1 MAYTTV
7 DKSTTSFNSIKY
19 TGNSSAGNITGVGLR
34 PDWTWI
40 KKLTDDAEDHAA
52 FDSVRG
58 VDTPKLLSP
67 NAQAAVETHGNNGY
81 VSAFISDGFTVA
93 TNGSGGDEWQY
104 LNHSGD
110 TFIAWNWKA
119 GGTAPTKTYTVK
131 VVSDSGNKFRFD
143 DFGTSAVTLDLQEG
157 GTYTFDT
164 SDSSNGS
171 HPFVL
176 GTSSGVDGSYTT
188 GVTYKLDGVTKT
200 YSQYTSGYSSAS
212 SRQLIITLAASA
224 PTLYYNC
231 SSHSGMGGSIN
242 TNSTFGSSN
251 FAGATQS
258 TVSTNTA
265 AGFSIIKYNG
275 TGSQTTIGHELGKKP
290 EWIVIK
296 RLGSTEDWAVYHK
309 ANGAGAYISLNT
321 TEAKNTNNNRFNV
334 APTSTVFTVNTHE
347 SVNYDED
354 YIAYC
359 FTSKPGFSA
368 FGAYTG
374 NGNGWGPFTYTGFKP
389 TTLIIKRVQDAGNQ
403 WEIRD
408 NAMDPKNPADDRIFP
423 SSSGVVD
430 ADNEGANLL
439 SNGFKIMNNG
449 GGCNDN
455 GKRYAYMAFGQ
466 SIVGSNNIPATAK

>member
-1 MAYTTV
+1 MAYTTI
-7 DKSTTSFNSIKY
+7 DKHALHFKTHLFSG
-19 TGNSSAGNITGVGLR
+19 TGSSNAQTGVGFA
-34 PDWTWI
+34 PDLLWF
-40 KKLTDDAEDHAA
+40 KNRSNTDDHS
-52 FDSVRG
+52 FYDSVRG
-58 VDTPKLLSP
+58 ATKRIKSNS
-67 NAQAAVETHGNNGY
+67 NAIESTQSNG
-81 VSAFISDGFTVA
+81 VTAFGTDGFTVGDH
-93 TNGSGGDEWQY
+93 TGVNGNG
-104 LNHSGD
+104 NN
-110 TFIAWNWKA
+110 ICAWSWLA
-119 GGTAPTKTYTVK
+119 GGTAPTQTYKVV
-131 VVSDSGNKFRFD
+131 VVSDSGNKYRFRNSGD
-143 DFGTSAVTLDLQEG
+143 TATFGASAVTLDLQEG
-157 GTYTFDT
+157 GTYTFDV
-164 SDSSNGS
+164 SDSTVNS

-231 SSHSGMGGSIN
+231 SAHSGMGGSIN

-251 FAGATQS
+251 FDGATQS

-290 EWIVIK
+290 EWIIIK

-347 SVNYDED
+347 SVNYNED

>member
-1 MAYTTV
+1 MAYTTIS
-7 DKSTTSFNSIKY
+7 KHTTNFSTVTY
-19 TGNSSAGNITGVGLR
+19 TGNGSLPRAITGIGHS
-34 PDWTWI
+34 PDLVWAKDRDTAYSHQ
-40 KKLTDDAEDHAA
+40 LH
-52 FDSVRG
+52 DSVRG
-58 VDTPKLLSP
+58 VAGGVIYSNDSGAQDSQYHMDSFDT
-67 NAQAAVETHGNNGY
+67 
-81 VSAFISDGFTVA
+81 DGFTMGTDLGAINDNSKEIV
-93 TNGSGGDEWQY
+93 S
-104 LNHSGD
+104 
-110 TFIAWNWKA
+110 WNWLA
-119 GGTAPTKTYTVK
+119 GGKAPTKTYHVV
-131 VVSDSGNKFRFD
+131 VVSDSGNKYRFRNTAD
-143 DFGTSAVTLDLQEG
+143 SATFGASAVTLDLQEG
-157 GTYTFDT
+157 GTYTFDV
-164 SDSSNGS
+164 SDSTLNS
-171 HPFVL
+171 HPFVI
-176 GTSSGVDGSYTT
+176 GTAANGTEYST

-200 YSQYTSGYSSAS
+200 YSQYTSGFSAAT
-212 SRQLIITLAASA
+212 SRQLIITLANSA
-224 PTLYYNC
+224 PALYYWC
-231 SSHSGMGGSIN
+231 SVHSGMGGAIN

-296 RLGSTEDWAVYHK
+296 RLGSAEDWAVYHK

-334 APTSTVFTVNTHE
+334 EPTSTVFTVNTHE
-347 SVNYDED
+347 SVNYNED

-374 NGNGWGPFTYTGFKP
+374 NGNGWGTFTYTGFKP